1 MKTKQ
6 LFLLLFSLMLS
17 CSISAVTNPL
27 RLKSGSLAPLKIT
40 GGTICCVFDFSECET
55 NDKPLE
61 LYLTEDYGTSIEMF
75 NRELPDM
82 KRWFMERW
90 DDDIEKGPRATE
102 NNDAPFLLKFR
113 VLTLQMGSKSGSSG
127 ASISGYAEFYRQGE
141 EQPFAVVEMLKI
153 WGTQMRV
160 PVAGYIGLR
169 QCFNDAAEY
178 LCDLIYKK

>member
-1 MKTKQ
+1 MRTKQ
-6 LFLLLFSLMLS
+6 LLLLLIFIAIGSAAY
-17 CSISAVTNPL
+17 AVTNPL

-102 NNDAPFLLKFR
+102 DTNAPFRLKFR
-113 VLTLQMGSKSGSSG
+113 VLTLQMGSKSGSAG

-160 PVAGYIGLR
+160 PVAGYSGLR